1 MTEIQHMKFQESA
14 VSMEWLYFSQSK
26 VYRLS
31 TLEILLIIKYG
42 LGTTFKMLVLYTL
55 FIR

>member
-1 MTEIQHMKFQESA
+1 MKFQESA

-42 LGTTFKMLVLYTL
+42 LDTTFKMLVLYTL